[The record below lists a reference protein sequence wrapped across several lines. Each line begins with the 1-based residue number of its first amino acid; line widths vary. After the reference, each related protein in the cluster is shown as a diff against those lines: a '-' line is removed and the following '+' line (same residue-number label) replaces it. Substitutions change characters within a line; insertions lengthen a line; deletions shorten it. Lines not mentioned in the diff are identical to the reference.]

1 MRSLA
6 VVFVSVIA
14 VTSCKDQAPD
24 GEWKPKEEGAAPA
37 PAAGGDA
44 TAIPDGGDGST
55 EALPAG
61 TQPPTSPETAQAGG
75 TDAAAKPGQPVVG
88 TVEAVERGPVI
99 LRDTVP
105 VNAVVGAQVLAGD
118 KLQTGAKTKIRIK
131 LTDGSILALGERSS
145 LTVVKYE
152 TDGGKRSGSLRVAI
166 GAFWMQVAKWTN
178 PADSFVEVETPS
190 AVAGVRGTTLWG
202 DTQRQ
207 VICALEGEVSVRH
220 ATNKKLKAASLTAG
234 NCVGKLGAGKLA
246 PVKPDGKTVEKY
258 LDEVQIK

>member
-6 VVFVSVIA
+6 VVFLSVIA
-14 VTSCKDQAPD
+14 ITSCKSQAPD
-24 GEWKPKEEGAAPA
+24 GEWKPKDGSAT
-37 PAAGGDA
+37 PAAADA
-44 TAIPDGGDGST
+44 TAIPDRGDGST

-75 TDAAAKPGQPVVG
+75 SDAAAKPSQPVIG
-88 TVEAVERGPVI
+88 IVEAIEAKPVI

-105 VNAVVGAQVLAGD
+105 ADAAVGMQILAGD
-118 KLQTGAKTKIRIK
+118 KLQTGEKTKIRVK
-131 LTDGSILALGERSS
+131 LSDGSILALGPRSS
-145 LTVVKYE
+145 LTLVKYE
-152 TDGGKRSGSLRVAI
+152 TDGGKRNGALRVAI
-166 GAFWMQVAKWTN
+166 GAFWMQVSKWAA
-178 PADSFVEVETPS
+178 PADSIVEVETPS

-220 ATNKKLKAASLTAG
+220 TTAKKLKAASLTAG
-234 NCVGKLGAGKLA
+234 QCVGKLGAGKLA
-246 PVKPDGKTVEKY
+246 PITPDAKTVEKY